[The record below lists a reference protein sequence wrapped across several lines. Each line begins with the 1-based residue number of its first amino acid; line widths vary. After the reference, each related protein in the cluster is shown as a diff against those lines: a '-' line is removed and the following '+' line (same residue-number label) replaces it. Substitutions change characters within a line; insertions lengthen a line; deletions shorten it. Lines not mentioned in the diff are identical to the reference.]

1 MILVQEEC
9 DFECETWADDGGG
22 PPPGVFDVTFDTTFN

>member
-1 MILVQEEC
+1 MMNQDEY

-22 PPPGVFDVTFDTTFN
+22 PPPGGVFDATFDATFN